1 MHGVTTRWPKA
12 LDDVE
17 NAYQQLD
24 EAALLAY
31 PTGCPDGDRRTS
43 SARHLQ
49 VIGPPS
55 DDRLGT
61 S

>member
-24 EAALLAY
+24 EATLLAY
-31 PTGCPDGDRRTS
+31 PDRVPGWRPSHQLGSTPPGH
-43 SARHLQ
+43 R
-49 VIGPPS
+49 PPS